1 VQVLHG
7 GGRNYKMKRWFK
19 RVFGM
24 VGGQID
30 KEILED
36 RIITVVGH
44 QTVQDF
50 LGNLFESNKDMNV
63 LFVGSPATGKTLI
76 LKNIER
82 MFQKVAIRFDFST
95 TTGRGFINYLID
107 KKLEREGGQSK
118 LKNILVGDEILK
130 DNILLLDEIDK
141 IKPLTDLNMIL
152 QLLEGKEIN
161 YIKYRTYFKIKF
173 TGRMRVFATCNKV
186 GKLSEALRSRFLVW
200 PLKDYTE
207 EEYIEI
213 GRKLAE
219 LHLEERDPEARIGIA
234 TAFAKAV
241 YHSKKKDMRQLVHYM
256 KLWSVYRSNGN
267 TKTVDEILTL
277 IPELP
282 EELV

>member
-1 VQVLHG
+1 
-7 GGRNYKMKRWFK
+7 MKRFFK

-24 VGGQID
+24 VGGQVD

-36 RIITVVGH
+36 RIIGVVGH

-50 LGNLFESNKDMNV
+50 LANLFESNKDMNV

-82 MFQKVAIRFDFST
+82 MFKKVAIRFDFST

-118 LKNILVGDEILK
+118 IKKILVGDEILK

-141 IKPLTDLNMIL
+141 IKPLSDLNMIL

-161 YIKYRTYFKIKF
+161 YIKYRTYFRIKF
-173 TGRMRVFATCNKV
+173 TGRMRVFGTCNKV
-186 GKLSEALRSRFLVW
+186 GKLSAALQSRFLIW

-207 EEYIEI
+207 DEYIEI

-219 LHLEERDPEARIGIA
+219 LHLDEPDPEARIGIA

-241 YHSKKKDMRQLVHYM
+241 YKSKKKDMRQLVHYM

-267 TKTVDEILTL
+267 TKTVDEILAL
-277 IPELP
+277 VPDLP
-282 EELV
+282 EELE